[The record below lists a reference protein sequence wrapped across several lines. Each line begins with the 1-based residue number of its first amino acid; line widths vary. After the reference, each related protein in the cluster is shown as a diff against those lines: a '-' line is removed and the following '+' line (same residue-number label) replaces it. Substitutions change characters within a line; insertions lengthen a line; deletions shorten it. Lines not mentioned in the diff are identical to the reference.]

1 MIDVKDNCGG
11 LQPGAAEQ
19 MFKPFTQRNED
30 KSGVGLGLSI
40 AKRGV
45 EANGGIL
52 SVRDLP
58 GVGCVFTIDLP
69 RYMIPLQN
77 GAAPLN

>member
-1 MIDVKDNCGG
+1 
-11 LQPGAAEQ
+11 
-19 MFKPFTQRNED
+19 MFEPFTQRSED

-52 SVRDLP
+52 TVRDIP
-58 GVGCVFTIDLP
+58 GIGCVFTIDLL
-69 RYMIPLQN
+69 RHAIPFQD
-77 GAAPLN
+77 GAVMRN